1 MENKLRYNN
10 LGCSNQ
16 YQESS
21 QDADD
26 LLFLL
31 LGLIILVNIGINVA
45 TVMWYGLQNALDKMS
60 NWINQKTLAASEELL
75 ADSFPSFFPQRQT
88 TQLYRQPS
96 HVYELLCG
104 SQEPI
109 FKSLLPLPSLPKL
122 PARAL

>member
-60 NWINQKTLAASEELL
+60 NWINQKRRPGL
-75 ADSFPSFFPQRQT
+75 PSGGGGKPILPT
-88 TQLYRQPS
+88 TQVPTVGLGRALPS
-96 HVYELLCG
+96 KGAALQHGVVGPPGRDPGQLATTL
-104 SQEPI
+104 
-109 FKSLLPLPSLPKL
+109 SLLVT
-122 PARAL
+122 